1 MTKEDKTR
9 SAETA
14 AGRLFRNY
22 DRHCQTPNLDSL
34 FETLTALHSLN
45 DRLKGAD
52 RPDLHQFEE
61 FVALKV
67 LRNFAHHEEE
77 LHANV
82 RVIPTPAMSD
92 LLFMCLVRRDQIE
105 SAIENVGKKWIAL
118 SRSACEK
125 CFHWYGEAVNINPC
139 LFNLMVRIYEMLL
152 AEELEPPA
160 RDIASFRT
168 SFELEDEDGYEHF
181 VDGRLTGHAADLQKM
196 LDSVFAELPS
206 A

>member
-1 MTKEDKTR
+1 MAKEEKIR

-14 AGRLFRNY
+14 AGRLFRTY
-22 DRHCQTPNLDSL
+22 DRHCQAPNLDTL

-67 LRNFAHHEEE
+67 LRNFAHHEDE

-82 RVIPTPAMSD
+82 RVMPAPAISD
-92 LLFMCLVRRDQIE
+92 LLFMCLVRRDQVAR
-105 SAIENVGKKWIAL
+105 AIENVGKKWNAP
-118 SRSACEK
+118 SRAACEK
-125 CFHWYGEAVNINPC
+125 YFHWYGGAVNINPC
-139 LFNLMVRIYEMLL
+139 LINLTVRIYEMLL

-160 RDIASFRT
+160 TDIASFRR
-168 SFELEDEDGYEHF
+168 SYELEMEDGHEHF
-181 VDGRLTGHAADLQKM
+181 VDGRLTGRAPDIQKM
-196 LDSVFAELPS
+196 LDSVVAELPS
-206 A
+206 T